1 MTTIAEIR
9 DILSAAPAPLSTADI
24 LEKLGLE
31 GGSREDKEPAYS
43 AIQNGVLAGHF
54 IRHHSSDGLTYSIAP
69 EGQAGYGGRAR
80 TGGRKG
86 PKPKAALPP
95 GKAPPASGAFAV
107 LPDAGRATQAEVD
120 SFNSRTALGREAPD
134 DCRSAPMLPRLND
147 FDLRRRLEAIGSDL
161 ADAIADACD
170 AEHPH
175 ALIKALV
182 VSREAVSRAQA
193 VLPR

>member
-9 DILSAAPAPLSTADI
+9 ELLAKADAPLSTTEI
-24 LEKLGLE
+24 VEQLGLE
-31 GGSREDKEPAYS
+31 GTGRDEKKPVYA

-54 IRHHSSDGLTYSIAP
+54 TRHHSSEGLAYSVAA
-69 EGQAGYGGRAR
+69 EGTPGYAGRERKGG
-80 TGGRKG
+80 KPG
-86 PKPKAALPP
+86 PKPKAEA
-95 GKAPPASGAFAV
+95 APP
-107 LPDAGRATQAEVD
+107 PPPTTATLKP
-120 SFNSRTALGREAPD
+120 S
-134 DCRSAPMLPRLND
+134 D
-147 FDLRRRLEAIGSDL
+147 FDLRRRLDAIGTDL

-193 VLPR
+193 ALPR

>member
-9 DILSAAPAPLSTADI
+9 ELLAKADAPLSTAEI

-31 GGSREDKEPAYS
+31 GASREEKKPVYA

-54 IRHHSSDGLTYSIAP
+54 TRHHSSEGLAYSVAD
-69 EGQAGYGGRAR
+69 AGTVGYAGRER
-80 TGGRKG
+80 TGGKKG
-86 PKPKAALPP
+86 PKPKA
-95 GKAPPASGAFAV
+95 KAAP
-107 LPDAGRATQAEVD
+107 QAE
-120 SFNSRTALGREAPD
+120 ALHD
-134 DCRSAPMLPRLND
+134 LPRVYPAPIAIEVTTATVKPRD
-147 FDLRRRLEAIGSDL
+147 FDLRRRLDAIGTDL

-193 VLPR
+193 ALPR

>member
-9 DILSAAPAPLSTADI
+9 DILSAASAPLSTTDI
-24 LEKLGLE
+24 LERLGLE
-31 GGSREDKEPAYS
+31 GGSREDKKPAYS

-54 IRHHSSDGLTYSIAP
+54 IRHHSSDGLAYSIAP
-69 EGQAGYGGRAR
+69 EGQAGYAGRAR
-80 TGGRKG
+80 TGGKPG
-86 PKPKAALPP
+86 PRPKADRPARAAARGRKRAAESRPLPKRPAGSIDAPPPPALQYEPVDVALPP
-95 GKAPPASGAFAV
+95 VPSKPS
-107 LPDAGRATQAEVD
+107 
-120 SFNSRTALGREAPD
+120 
-134 DCRSAPMLPRLND
+134 D

>member
-9 DILSAAPAPLSTADI
+9 DILAAASSPLSTADI

-31 GGSREDKEPAYS
+31 DGSREDKKPAYS

-54 IRHHSSDGLTYSIAP
+54 VRHHSSDGLTYSIAP

-80 TGGRKG
+80 TGAKPG
-86 PKPKAALPP
+86 PKPKADRPARAAARGRKRPADSRPLPKRPAGVIDAAEPPAMQIDPAEVASPPALPKP
-95 GKAPPASGAFAV
+95 S
-107 LPDAGRATQAEVD
+107 
-120 SFNSRTALGREAPD
+120 
-134 DCRSAPMLPRLND
+134 D
-147 FDLRRRLEAIGSDL
+147 FDLRRRLDAIGSDL